1 MAVLTFQVVVT
12 ACLGGFMYGFAAN
25 ALSGSLS
32 QPSFQAKFL
41 NRDDATS
48 VQDGMLSGYV
58 IERPVYL
65 ECLLTAL
72 VS

>member
-1 MAVLTFQVVVT
+1 
-12 ACLGGFMYGFAAN
+12 MYGFAAN

-58 IERPVYL
+58 IEYLVYL
-65 ECLLTAL
+65 EYLLTTP